1 MAENLY
7 GITLQYGIKC
17 KRRQLNIYSKEL
29 NNMLY
34 LYTIS
39 IKLSCLSL
47 ILLLFRLVLNKNNIN
62 IFGNKEK
69 RGLLITILVISIVP
83 IINIFFAASSIYA
96 SIFMKKEKFIKFIN
110 E

>member
-1 MAENLY
+1 
-7 GITLQYGIKC
+7 
-17 KRRQLNIYSKEL
+17 
-29 NNMLY
+29 MLY

-69 RGLLITILVISIVP
+69 RGLLITILIISIVP